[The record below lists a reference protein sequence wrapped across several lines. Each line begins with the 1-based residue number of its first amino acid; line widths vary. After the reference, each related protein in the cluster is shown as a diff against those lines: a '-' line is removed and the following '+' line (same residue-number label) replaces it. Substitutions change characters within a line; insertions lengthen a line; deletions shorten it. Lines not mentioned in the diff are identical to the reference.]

1 MLPSTLLITRAR
13 SGKIKP
19 IYVPIEGRYLEL
31 ASGLIETFE
40 AHVNKRKGELA
51 DNCQQFEQSGFDYRL
66 VRGLV
71 ALLDRSATFKPH
83 SYVDPKQA
91 RREVFKEA
99 NRYPLVGMEGL
110 RQEVI
115 AQVASRL
122 HLSSP
127 QLDASLWSDF
137 DDELVLESFV
147 APLPRE
153 LIQQYNL
160 SLTQTLLFKA
170 ASLEFVVGSNYQRI
184 FSLLKRL
191 GLMYAV
197 EQQDGAYSVIVDG
210 PISLFKL
217 TERYGTS
224 LGKLLPAVV
233 EADNWNLK
241 AQIVGGDRQA
251 PKLLALELNARTAR
265 DLLPAQ
271 RPKKIR
277 EQYDSSVEAAFA
289 RTFKA
294 LKLGWALKREPEL
307 LVAGR
312 YVFIPDFSF
321 EKDNLKAYLEVV
333 GFWTDEYLKKK
344 LAKLRE
350 LAVDNLL
357 IAVDRSLNCSQ
368 LEKVKGLVILYD
380 KKVPV
385 KPIVAFLKHLEE
397 TAILQEVD
405 TIDGSK
411 LQFEGDLIDVPRL
424 ADEQAVSV
432 GALKR
437 WLQAHPAAKYRLI
450 GMQLISE
457 GKLSEITKELQ
468 AVNGCALSTALQT
481 IEEEGIVSPET
492 TMEALGFV
500 VEWRGLDPD
509 NATICKRS
517 SVLR

>member
-1 MLPSTLLITRAR
+1 
-13 SGKIKP
+13 
-19 IYVPIEGRYLEL
+19 
-31 ASGLIETFE
+31 
-40 AHVNKRKGELA
+40 
-51 DNCQQFEQSGFDYRL
+51 

-71 ALLDRSATFKPH
+71 ALLVRSATFKPH
-83 SYVDPKQA
+83 SFVDPKQA

-99 NRYPLVGMEGL
+99 NRYPLVGTEEL

-115 AQVASRL
+115 TQVASQL
-122 HLSSP
+122 HLSSS
-127 QLDASLWSDF
+127 QLEASLWSDLE
-137 DDELVLESFV
+137 DELVFESFV
-147 APLPRE
+147 APMPRE

-170 ASLEFVVGSNYQRI
+170 TYLEFVVGSNYQRI

-197 EQQDGAYSVIVDG
+197 EQQDGAYSVIVEG

-224 LGKLLPAVV
+224 LAKLFPAVV
-233 EADNWNLK
+233 EADDWNLK
-241 AQIVGGDRQA
+241 AQIVSGVRQA
-251 PKLLALELNARTAR
+251 PKLLELELNARTAR
-265 DLLPAQ
+265 DLFPAQ
-271 RPKKIR
+271 RAKRKG

-289 RTFKA
+289 RSFKA
-294 LKLGWALKREPEL
+294 LKLGWTLKREPEL

-321 EKDNLKAYLEVV
+321 EKGNLKAYLEVV

-350 LAVDNLL
+350 LDVDNLL

-368 LEKVKGLVILYD
+368 LEKVKGFVILYD

-385 KPIVAFLKHLEE
+385 KPIVGFLKHLEE
-397 TAILQEVD
+397 TAILQEVV

-411 LQFEGDLIDVPRL
+411 LQLEGDLIDVLRL

-437 WLQAHPAAKYRLI
+437 WLNANPAAQYRLI

-457 GKLSEITKELQ
+457 EKLRKITKKIQ
-468 AVNGCALSTALQT
+468 AAHGCALSTALQI
-481 IEEEGIVSPET
+481 IEEEGILSPET
-492 TMEALGFV
+492 TLEALGFV

-509 NATICKRS
+509 NATIRWKS
-517 SVLR
+517 SLLL

>member
-1 MLPSTLLITRAR
+1 MLPSNLLITRTR

-19 IYVPIEGRYLEL
+19 VFVPIEGRYLEL
-31 ASGLIETFE
+31 ASHLIETFE
-40 AHVNKRKGELA
+40 AHVHKRKGELA
-51 DNCQQFEQSGFDYRL
+51 DYCQQFEQSGFDYRL

-83 SYVDPKQA
+83 SFVDPKQA

-99 NRYPLVGMEGL
+99 NRYPLVGTEGL
-110 RQEVI
+110 RQEVV

-122 HLSSP
+122 HLSSS
-127 QLDASLWSDF
+127 QLEASLWSDLE
-137 DDELVLESFV
+137 DELVLESFA

-170 ASLEFVVGSNYQRI
+170 TSLEFVVGSNYQRI

-191 GLMYAV
+191 GLMYAM

-224 LGKLLPAVV
+224 LAKLLPVVV
-233 EADNWNLK
+233 EADSWNLK
-241 AQIVGGDRQA
+241 AQIVSGERQA
-251 PKLLALELNARTAR
+251 PKLLELELNARTAR
-265 DLLPAQ
+265 ELIPAQ
-271 RPKKIR
+271 SPKR
-277 EQYDSSVEAAFA
+277 TGEQYDSSVEAAFA
-289 RTFKA
+289 RSFKA
-294 LKLGWALKREPEL
+294 LKLGWTLKREPEL

-321 EKDNLKAYLEVV
+321 EKKNLKAYLEVV

-344 LAKLRE
+344 LGKLRE

-368 LEKVKGLVILYD
+368 LEKVKGFVIFYD

-385 KPIVAFLKHLEE
+385 KPIVGFLKHLEE
-397 TAILQEVD
+397 TAILQEVV
-405 TIDGSK
+405 TIDSSK
-411 LQFEGDLIDVPRL
+411 LQLEGDLIDVPRL

-437 WLQAHPAAKYRLI
+437 WLNANPAAQYRLI
-450 GMQLISE
+450 GMQLISV
-457 GKLSEITKELQ
+457 GKLREITKKLQ
-468 AVNGCALSTALQT
+468 AVHGCALSTALQT

-492 TMEALGFV
+492 TLEALGFV

-509 NATICKRS
+509 NATIRRKS
-517 SVLR
+517 SLLQ

>member
-1 MLPSTLLITRAR
+1 MLPNNLLITRAR

-19 IYVPIEGRYLEL
+19 VYAPIEGRYLTL

-51 DNCQQFEQSGFDYRL
+51 DHCQQFEESGFDYRL

-99 NRYPLVGMEGL
+99 NRYPLIGTDEL

-122 HLSSP
+122 HLLSS
-127 QLDASLWSDF
+127 QLESSLWSDF
-137 DDELVLESFV
+137 EDELVLESFV
-147 APLPRE
+147 APKPSE

-197 EQQDGAYSVIVDG
+197 EHKDGAYSVIVDG

-224 LGKLLPAVV
+224 LAKLLPAVI
-233 EADNWNLK
+233 EADKWSLK
-241 AQIVGGDRQA
+241 AQIVGGERQA
-251 PKLLALELNARTAR
+251 PKLLELELNARTAR
-265 DLLPAQ
+265 NLLPVR
-271 RPKKIR
+271 RPKKTG
-277 EQYDSSVEAAFA
+277 EQYDSSVEATFA
-289 RTFKA
+289 RSFKA

-321 EKDNLKAYLEVV
+321 EKANLKAYLEVV

-344 LAKLRE
+344 LAKLQE

-368 LEKVKGLVILYD
+368 LEKVKGFVILYD

-385 KPIVAFLKHLEE
+385 KPVVGFLKHLEE
-397 TAILQEVD
+397 TAILQEVE

-411 LQFEGDLIDVPRL
+411 LHLEGDIIDIPRL
-424 ADEQAVSV
+424 ANEQAVSV

-437 WLQAHPAAKYRLI
+437 WLQANPAAQYHLI
-450 GMQLISE
+450 GMQLVSDD
-457 GKLSEITKELQ
+457 KLSAIIKKIQVVHE
-468 AVNGCALSTALQT
+468 CALSVALQT
-481 IEEEGIVSPET
+481 IEEEGISSPET
-492 TMEALGFV
+492 TLEALGFV
-500 VEWRGLDPD
+500 VEWHGLDPD
-509 NATICKRS
+509 KATIRTRS
-517 SVLR
+517 RALR